1 MTSFVKAPIGKVKKG
16 IPTNQTER
24 LKNTNTREP
33 LKALKEFNRS
43 KSLGFSPSLM
53 QKKNTLLFA
62 SLVCLAY
69 SLVWSANDIEN
80 VSDSTQH
87 VVGGVDAAIE
97 EYPWMAALVSTSI
110 EGNTRQFCGATA
122 IAPYWV
128 LTAGH
133 CVDKAAS
140 PESFKIV
147 FGTADLENEE
157 TAQVFY
163 PKSILINSDYINSY
177 TKDND
182 IALIQLREPL
192 PESIPKVPLSSD
204 LSLEMP
210 GVTAR
215 LVGWG
220 ITNSDFRDRQD
231 TLILQQVDM
240 TIVSQ
245 EFANLPEYYDGRV
258 RENVIPAGDIEP
270 YHSSGS
276 GDSGGPLLSFND
288 TLDRWEQIGISNYG
302 AGCAKPENPI
312 SAYARI
318 STHMEWINNILNN
331 DFLSWTNRFEL
342 TELGYNEGD
351 DNSPLLEYI
360 FDLDPTVIDQPK
372 TELAITRSHGESLAA
387 GTLRLRNTVPL
398 INVNRE
404 WSSDLQNWETLQHDH
419 DEISKEPVQG
429 SNLSRYKIPIIISN
443 SDPGFYRISH
453 EDNGGIIHGPHT
465 IRVGSS
471 LKGLFN
477 RGIDAA
483 GPTHFDYLI
492 DTMGSLRSIRVAAES
507 DIDQPISIKVVE
519 IETGRLMI
527 DWSGASNPDSS
538 PYPFGEGFWPEEGN
552 QYLLRVSS
560 IDYTLPQS
568 FVIHLDHVEGLINSS
583 SFEICMGELTADD
596 FSFKRLNHYG
606 DTFISDFAANSIF
619 KIEVRTD
626 DLDQLIFLQ
635 DAATGEL
642 IEEIDQKPSGETESV
657 LVRFD
662 KNRKLFVTIASF
674 ESNDTGAYEYQL
686 SHFTEKKFI
695 QADEKTIGLIH
706 SADKTTELGGIEYY
720 LEEIDLLNVHNPA
733 GITVKITGYGS
744 YYPSYLIYNLTTGE
758 TIHSAVARCD
768 DRSYYFNPVT
778 SNNYRVVILA
788 SKSRL
793 GDNYELEI
801 VKGDIQNEV
810 DTEAAILSSK
820 QEQDLPTEGDL
831 EWHVIH
837 QVYQTP

>member
-1 MTSFVKAPIGKVKKG
+1 MNTR
-16 IPTNQTER
+16 ER
-24 LKNTNTREP
+24 LK
-33 LKALKEFNRS
+33 ALNDFHRS
-43 KSLGFSPSLM
+43 KSLGFQPSVMQKQITLLVASLSCLASSPS
-53 QKKNTLLFA
+53 
-62 SLVCLAY
+62 
-69 SLVWSANDIEN
+69 WSAYKDIAN
-80 VSDSTQH
+80 APDSTQH
-87 VVGGVDAAIE
+87 VVGGVDATIE

-133 CVDKAAS
+133 CVDEAIS

-163 PKSILINSDYINSY
+163 PKTILIHSDYINSY

-192 PESIPKVPLSSD
+192 PDSIPKVQLSSD

-220 ITNSDFRDRQD
+220 ITNTDFRDRQD
-231 TLILQQVDM
+231 TLTLQHVDM
-240 TIVSQ
+240 SIVTQ

-276 GDSGGPLLSFND
+276 GDSGGPLLSFNH
-288 TLDRWEQIGISNYG
+288 TLNRWEQIGISNYG
-302 AGCAKPENPI
+302 AGCDKPENPI

-318 STHMEWINNILNN
+318 STHLEWINNILNN
-331 DFLSWTNRFEL
+331 DFLSWMNGFEL
-342 TELGYNEGD
+342 TEPDYNEGD

-360 FDLDPTVIDQPK
+360 FDLDPTVIDQPE
-372 TELAITRSHGESLAA
+372 TELAINRSYGESLAT

-398 INVNRE
+398 IDVNRE
-404 WSSDLQNWETLQHDH
+404 WSSDLVTWEILQHDH
-419 DEISKEPVQG
+419 EQISIEPVQG
-429 SNLSRYKIPIIISN
+429 SNLSRYNIPIIISN
-443 SDPGFYRISH
+443 SDPGFYRIAH

-465 IRVGSS
+465 LRVGSS
-471 LKGLFN
+471 VKGLFN

-492 DTMGSLRSIRVAAES
+492 DTMGSFRSIRVAAES

-519 IETGRLMI
+519 LETGRLMI
-527 DWSGASNPDSS
+527 DWSGPSNPDS
-538 PYPFGEGFWPEEGN
+538 PTYPFGEGFWPEEGM

-568 FVIHLDHVEGLINSS
+568 FEIHLDHVEGLIDSS
-583 SFEICMGELTADD
+583 SFETYMGELTTDD
-596 FSFKRLNHYG
+596 FSFKRLSHYG
-606 DTFISDFAANSIF
+606 DTFISSFAADSIF
-619 KIEVRTD
+619 KIEVRTE

-662 KNRKLFVTIASF
+662 ENRTLFVTVASY
-674 ESNDTGAYEYQL
+674 ESNDTGSYEYQL
-686 SHFTEKKFI
+686 SQFTEKNFI

-706 SADKTTELGGIEYY
+706 SADNTTELSGTEFY

-744 YYPSYLIYNLTTGE
+744 YYPSYLIYNLTAGE

-768 DRSYYFNPVT
+768 DRTLFFNPIA
-778 SNNYRVVILA
+778 SNNYRVVIIA

-793 GDNYELEI
+793 GSNYELEI
-801 VKGDIQNEV
+801 IRGEVQDEV
-810 DTEAAILSSK
+810 DFDAAILSSK
-820 QEQDLPTEGDL
+820 HGQGLPSENDS
-831 EWHVIH
+831 EWNVIH
-837 QVYQTP
+837 QVYKDL